1 MPGSGVSWFVL
12 KPGKLQ
18 ADAPKSKTQIGINF
32 LTFSTEENYNS
43 GEEGCQ
49 SCGIPPQPESQTC
62 TEHLFYFIIDLT
74 SLNRIA
80 DGTHRLVA

>member
-18 ADAPKSKTQIGINF
+18 ANAPKSKTQIGNNF
-32 LTFSTEENYNS
+32 LTFSTEENYNP

-49 SCGIPPQPESQTC
+49 S
-62 TEHLFYFIIDLT
+62 
-74 SLNRIA
+74 
-80 DGTHRLVA
+80 